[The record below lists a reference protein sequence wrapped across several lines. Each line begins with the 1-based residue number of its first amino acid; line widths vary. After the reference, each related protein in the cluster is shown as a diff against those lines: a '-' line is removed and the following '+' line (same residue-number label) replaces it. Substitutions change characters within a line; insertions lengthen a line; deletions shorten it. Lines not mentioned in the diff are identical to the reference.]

1 VDRHTRKELK
11 TDKFAVEVGETLE
24 FLQEHKK
31 QSIVIGVAIV
41 VITLAAIGMY
51 YYQRSQHSIRQ
62 EALREAVR
70 VWDAQVGPDQNE
82 FFVTFPTQE
91 EKDTAIEE
99 SFSKLAA
106 DYAGSNESAIA
117 KFYLG
122 LSANRLG
129 RADEAEKLLKEA
141 VDSGRAPYDSQA
153 AYSLAQ
159 MYVGQG
165 KRDEAK
171 TILEGLIAKPT
182 TMVSKEQATIA
193 LARLLGKDNPD
204 EARKLLEPLRTDRSA
219 VSRAALTALGEI
231 SQEQQ

>member
-31 QSIVIGVAIV
+31 QSIIAGVAIV
-41 VITLAAIGMY
+41 VIALAAAGLF
-51 YYQRSQHSIRQ
+51 YYQRSQHAARQ
-62 EALREAVR
+62 EALRDAVR
-70 VWDAQVGPDQNE
+70 VWDAQIGPDQNQ

-91 EKDTAIEE
+91 EKDKAIEE
-99 SFSKLAA
+99 KFSKLAA
-106 DYAGSNESAIA
+106 DFPGSDESTIA

-141 VDSGRAPYDSQA
+141 LDSGQAPYNSQA
-153 AYSLAQ
+153 AFSLAQ
-159 MYVGQG
+159 LYAGQG
-165 KRDEAK
+165 KKDEAK
-171 TILEGLIAKPT
+171 TLLDGLIAKPSV
-182 TMVSKEQATIA
+182 MVTKEQATIA
-193 LARLLGKDNPD
+193 LARLLGKDDPD
-204 EARKLLEPLRTDRSA
+204 AARKLLEPLRTDRSA
-219 VSRAALTALGEI
+219 VSRAALTALGEL